1 MLLCLALCA
10 VSLTLECSNEL
21 EGQNQGGSSRGKR
34 PPGAKQGLGAWG
46 APPEAVPV
54 EAGKPWRTD
63 MTSYVFG
70 NAHIEALREV
80 EIVARVDGMLEYL
93 AVEEGDKVK
102 QGQVLA
108 TLDKS
113 ELRLNLKE
121 ANARLENNRNVY
133 ERTLKMLEQDLTS
146 QEALEKAKYDYET
159 AKAQKE
165 RAELNLHYATITA
178 PFSGV
183 ITRRAVEQGDMIRSG
198 TVLFQLADVEK
209 LRLRVYV
216 PEKEMGRISVG
227 NPVRIQT
234 EMYPGRY
241 FSGVVEMIAP
251 VVDPLTGTL
260 KVTVRVTD
268 EQGILRPGMFCSV
281 YILIDTRRDVLVISR
296 KALIPDTE
304 VPEVFVVDD
313 SGLVHRRQLEIG
325 IQQGDTLEVV
335 KGLSEDELVVLVG
348 QESLHEG
355 APVQVMNLEN
365 VSESA
370 LTPTRPSSG
379 KPNAHSRNKPPD
391 R

>member
-1 MLLCLALCA
+1 
-10 VSLTLECSNEL
+10 
-21 EGQNQGGSSRGKR
+21 
-34 PPGAKQGLGAWG
+34 
-46 APPEAVPV
+46 
-54 EAGKPWRTD
+54 

-113 ELRLNLKE
+113 ELKLNLKE

-165 RAELNLHYATITA
+165 RAELNLRYATITA

-268 EQGILRPGMFCSV
+268 EQGILKPGMFCSV